1 MAEVKTCTG
10 CRHLTSPLHVAAVPE
25 SAPVVRGA
33 PESTEARAG
42 DPGVMGKLS
51 SGWVGSQSP
60 TFSFSPY
67 N

>member
-1 MAEVKTCTG
+1 MAEVKTWTR

-42 DPGVMGKLS
+42 DPGVMGELS
-51 SGWVGSQSP
+51 LGWVGSQSP
-60 TFSFSPY
+60 AFSFSLY
-67 N
+67 S